1 MSIIG
6 SLPFTLTNGE
16 TADATQVM
24 ANFNSIIADVNG
36 GAAENGANASIT
48 QLTGITTPIPVS
60 EGGTGE
66 NTLTAKAVL
75 LGNGA
80 GGVQAV
86 APAGTLGNLL
96 LDNGT
101 TWTGTQ
107 VLSGSYSFAVNAA
120 IPPTAGIHSPAAK
133 TVCIAT
139 NGADQLCV
147 GPTGGGYMQG
157 ATGADKGVGSFNA
170 QGMFQNGQPVGQGA
184 KVWLEYQG
192 STGTII
198 ASFNVAGVVKNATGD
213 YTISFTTPFATGA
226 YVPIGMCFGE
236 STIDV
241 VALSPGSVEV
251 NVFSSGAPADA
262 TIFIAIF
269 GTQ

>member
-48 QLTGITTPIPVS
+48 QLTGLTTPLPVE
-60 EGGTGE
+60 EGGTGAD
-66 NTLTAKAVL
+66 TFTATALL
-75 LGNGA
+75 LGNVTGA
-80 GGVQAV
+80 VQDGPV
-86 APAGTLGNLL
+86 AGTAGNLV

-120 IPPTAGIHSPAAK
+120 IPPSAGIHSPAAK

-139 NGADQLCV
+139 NGADQFCV
-147 GPTGGGYMQG
+147 GPTGGTY
-157 ATGADKGVGSFNA
+157 AFLTTGTDKGAGSANFTAYFQSGQQINAIKASAFINGLAGLLTAGFNA
-170 QGMFQNGQPVGQGA
+170 
-184 KVWLEYQG
+184 
-192 STGTII
+192 T
-198 ASFNVAGVVKNATGD
+198 VVKNGTGD
-213 YTISFTTPFATGA
+213 YTVNFPTAFADANFRAVVSQSNVSGGVAIVSRAAGNVRINAFNTNTG
-226 YVPIGMCFGE
+226 IL
-236 STIDV
+236 TD
-241 VALSPGSVEV
+241 V
-251 NVFSSGAPADA
+251 NVDLIC
-262 TIFIAIF
+262 TE
-269 GTQ
+269 